1 MDEFLNKLNKKQQEA
16 VIHTDGPLLIFAGA
30 GSGKTRVLTYK
41 IAYLLQKKKTTPNR
55 ILAVTFTNKAAKE
68 MKKRVKNL
76 LGFKSNYV
84 DIGTFHSINA
94 RILREE
100 KRYFMADF
108 TIYDSTDSLN
118 LIKESIKALGL
129 NSDIIKAKAIKHFIN
144 NAKQQLILPEDA
156 KKYFE
161 DNFINEQNIKIYTEY
176 QKRLMENNAVD
187 FDDLLIQP
195 LILFKK
201 HRELKQKYQNK
212 WDYILVDEYQDTNH
226 VQFLFLKT
234 ISQVH
239 NNICVVG
246 DDDQSIYKWRGAD
259 IKNILEFEKAFKNSK
274 IIKLEQ
280 NYRSTKNILLAASS
294 VVGNNILRK
303 KKKIWADSEDGEKLI
318 FKELE
323 GDYAEADFV
332 AETIIKKVDQ
342 GAKYKDFAI
351 LYRTNA
357 QSRLIEEALRN
368 RSIRY
373 TIVGGTKF
381 YERKEVKDILA
392 YLNFFTNPNDSLS
405 LKRIINVPPRGIGKT
420 TIDRLEKFG
429 NNTNRTLFETLQY
442 PDEVGA
448 SYAKSKTEK
457 FLKTMLNF
465 QNEIDK
471 NSPSEFVFKLIDKVN
486 FKEQYQDES
495 EFAQD
500 KIANIDE
507 FINSVLQFEKNNEG
521 ATIVNFL
528 QEVSLITDIDQWNDE
543 TDMVVLMTLHS
554 AKGLEFPTVFIV
566 GMEEGLFPLE
576 RSKENREELEEERR
590 LFYVGITR
598 AMENVYLTSAQKRM
612 RFGQFMHN
620 MTSQFIE
627 EIPNECIIHKNF
639 SNTKSQNT
647 NYFKH
652 ENYTNKFYKKQPKR
666 YNIDTKQNSGIN
678 YSKSKKIKINDS
690 VYHKIFGKGKI
701 VAISKSSQ
709 IAYKV
714 LFNNQTIKI
723 IAAKYLKKM

>member
-1 MDEFLNKLNKKQQEA
+1 MNNILNKLNDKQQEA

-41 IAYLLQKKKTTPNR
+41 IAYLLQKKKTIPNR
-55 ILAVTFTNKAAKE
+55 ILAVTFTNKAANE
-68 MKKRVKNL
+68 MKERVKSL
-76 LGFKSNYV
+76 LGPEANFVN
-84 DIGTFHSINA
+84 IGTFHSINA
-94 RILREE
+94 RILRTER
-100 KRYFMADF
+100 KYFQADF

-118 LIKESIKALGL
+118 LIKESIKAMDL
-129 NSDIIKAKAIKHFIN
+129 NSDIVKPKAVKYFIS
-144 NAKQQLILPEDA
+144 NAKQQLILPNNA
-156 KKYFE
+156 KDHFE
-161 DNFINEQNIKIYTEY
+161 DNFINKQNIKIYTEY
-176 QKRLMENNAVD
+176 QRRLKENNAVD
-187 FDDLLIQP
+187 FDDLLIEP

-201 HRELKQKYQNK
+201 YRELKQKYQNK

-226 VQFLFLKT
+226 VQFSFLKT

-259 IKNILEFEKAFKNSK
+259 IKNILEFEKTFKNSK

-294 VVGNNILRK
+294 VVKNNTLRK
-303 KKKIWADSEDGEKLI
+303 NKKIWADSIKGEKLI
-318 FKELE
+318 CQELDS
-323 GDYAEADFV
+323 DYSEAKFV
-332 AETIIKKVDQ
+332 AETIIRKVNQ
-342 GAKYKDFAI
+342 GSKYKDFAI

-392 YLNFFTNPNDSLS
+392 YLKFLTNPDDSLS

-429 NNTNRTLFETLQY
+429 NNTHRTLFETLQY
-442 PDEVGA
+442 PDEAGV
-448 SYAKSKTEK
+448 SYAKSKIEK
-457 FLKTMLNF
+457 FLKKMLDF

-471 NSPSEFVFKLIDKVN
+471 SKPSEFVSKLIDEVN
-486 FKEQYQDES
+486 FKEQYQDKS
-495 EFAQD
+495 EFSQD

-507 FINSVLQFEKNNEG
+507 FYNSVLQFEKFNED
-521 ATIVNFL
+521 AKIVIFL
-528 QEVSLITDIDQWNDE
+528 QEVSLITDIDQWDDE

-598 AMENVYLTSAQKRM
+598 AMKNVYLTSTQKRM

-620 MTSQFIE
+620 MPSQFIE
-627 EIPNECIIHKNF
+627 EIPDECIIHSHNNRFRTNNF
-639 SNTKSQNT
+639 N
-647 NYFKH
+647 KH
-652 ENYTNKFYKKQPKR
+652 EIFHEEFNRKQPKR
-666 YNIDTKQNSGIN
+666 YNIGTKPNSGIK
-678 YSKSKKIKINDS
+678 YSKNEKIEIDDH
-690 VYHKIFGKGKI
+690 VYHKIFGKGK
-701 VAISKSSQ
+701 VLAISKSTQ
-709 IAYKV
+709 TAYKI
-714 LFNNQTIKI
+714 LFNNQSVKI
-723 IAAKYLKKM
+723 IAAKFLKKM